1 MSDQPTGARPPADDY
16 PVDPLAGSTLPIDA
30 LSSEPYPSGPNESGP
45 DKTQHDQNQHDQNQ
59 HDEARHEGAPTSV
72 TEPMLHEQANPSVPP
87 VPSMASAPPVPAAPS
102 GLDAG
107 PADGPATD
115 AAKTGKAGKAGKK
128 LSPVLKR
135 VGIALIGIVVV
146 IVGRTA
152 FDRGSADVLEVGQCV
167 SRDGNEIAQVDCAD
181 DKANYKVLLIQKDTT
196 ESSIE
201 SVCSGAPATTT
212 SYFESK
218 EGETQGNVICL
229 SDLS

>member
-16 PVDPLAGSTLPIDA
+16 PVDPLAGSTLSSDA
-30 LSSEPYPSGPNESGP
+30 LSSEPYPSGPNASGP
-45 DKTQHDQNQHDQNQ
+45 DETQ

-72 TEPMLHEQANPSVPP
+72 TEPMPPEPANPSVPP
-87 VPSMASAPPVPAAPS
+87 VPSMAPAPPVPAVPS
-102 GLDAG
+102 GFDAG
-107 PADGPATD
+107 PADGPPTE
-115 AAKTGKAGKAGKK
+115 AGKAGKK

-146 IVGRTA
+146 VVGRTA

-181 DKANYKVLLIQKDTT
+181 DKAKYKVLLIQKDTT

-201 SVCSGAPATTT
+201 SVCSGAPTTTT

-218 EGETQGNVICL
+218 EGEKQGNVICL